1 MWQSCKQVCSK
12 KMRLGLIGRGRWGQV
27 YAKTLTEMGI
37 EFRQMGQ
44 DWTPQGLDGVIIASK
59 AESHFQIAKSLIMAR
74 MPVLIEKPI
83 AMSYKRAERLLE
95 WAEEWKNSIAFV
107 SHTRLYSKEWV
118 EFKNSLPTVYS
129 IEAQAGS
136 RCKVAPKWDWGPHLV
151 AMTLD
156 LGFDPLKAKIRCEGY
171 SIPFRFVV
179 NDQYVFEDPPCIPT
193 PLTVMIGEF
202 VKAIEKGEQNIE
214 GLKLGV
220 QVTQYLSAE

>member
-1 MWQSCKQVCSK
+1 MK
-12 KMRLGLIGRGRWGQV
+12 LGLIGRGPFGQV

-37 EFRQMGQ
+37 EFRQMDM
-44 DWTPQGLDGVIIASK
+44 DWDCKGLDGVIIASK
-59 AESHFQIAKSLIMAR
+59 AESHFLIAKSLILAR

-83 AMSYKRAERLLE
+83 AMSYKRAVRLLE
-95 WAEEWKNSIAFV
+95 WAEEWKNSIVFV
-107 SHTRLYSKEWV
+107 SHTRLYSKEWI
-118 EFKNSLPTVYS
+118 EFKNSLPAVFS

-136 RCKVAPKWDWGPHLV
+136 RCKVSPKWDWGPHLV

-156 LGFDPLKAKIRCEGY
+156 LGFDPLKAKIRCENWDL
-171 SIPFRFVV
+171 PFKFVV
-179 NDQYVFEDPPCIPT
+179 NDKYEFNDPPCIPT

-220 QVTQYLSAE
+220 HVTQYLSAE

>member
-1 MWQSCKQVCSK
+1 MK
-12 KMRLGLIGRGRWGQV
+12 LGLIGRGQWGNV

-44 DWTPQGLDGVIIASK
+44 DWDCKGLDGVIIASK
-59 AESHFQIAKSLIMAR
+59 AESHFLIAKSLILAR

-83 AMSYKRAERLLE
+83 ALSYKRALRLLE
-95 WAEEWKNSIAFV
+95 WAEEWKKSIVFV

-118 EFKNSLPTVYS
+118 EFKNSLPEVFS
-129 IEAQAGS
+129 VEAQAGS
-136 RCKVAPKWDWGPHLV
+136 RCKLHPRWDWGPHLI

-156 LGFDPLKAKIRCEGY
+156 LGFDPLKAKIRCENY
-171 SIPFRFVV
+171 EIPFKFVV
-179 NDQYVFEDPPCIPT
+179 NGQYEFNDPPCIPT

-214 GLKLGV
+214 GLKLGAR
-220 QVTQYLSAE
+220 VTQYLGAE

>member
-1 MWQSCKQVCSK
+1 MK
-12 KMRLGLIGRGRWGQV
+12 LGLIGRGPFGQV

-37 EFRQMGQ
+37 EFVQYGQ
-44 DWTPQGLDGVIIASK
+44 DWDCKGLDGVIIASK
-59 AESHFQIAKSLIMAR
+59 AESHFLIAKSLILAR

-83 AMSYKRAERLLE
+83 AMSYKRAVRLLE
-95 WAEEWKNSIAFV
+95 WAEEWKNSIVFV

-118 EFKNSLPTVYS
+118 EFKNSLPLDYSNFSTQPINVLS

-136 RCKVAPKWDWGPHLV
+136 RCKVSPKWDWGPHLV

-156 LGFDPLKAKIRCEGY
+156 LGFDPLKAKIRCENY
-171 SIPFRFVV
+171 EIPFKFVV
-179 NDQYVFEDPPCIPT
+179 NGQYEFNDPPCIPT

-220 QVTQYLSAE
+220 LVTQYLSAD